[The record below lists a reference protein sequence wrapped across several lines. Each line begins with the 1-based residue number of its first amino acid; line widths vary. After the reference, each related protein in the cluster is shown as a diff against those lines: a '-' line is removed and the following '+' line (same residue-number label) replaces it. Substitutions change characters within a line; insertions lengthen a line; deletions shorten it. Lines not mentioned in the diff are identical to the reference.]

1 MASIIKRKS
10 RYSVVYTYEDENG
23 NKRQKWET
31 FDTHAAAKKRKVQ
44 VEYEQENGSFVV
56 PEAKT
61 VSELLEEY
69 VSVYGVNTWAM
80 STYEAKKSLIY
91 NYINPMIGDMQLK
104 EITPRTMDKFYQS
117 LLSVKSKVVNNRK
130 PANEYLTPHTV
141 REIHKL
147 LRTAFNQA
155 VKWELMSRNPVEN
168 ATLPKVTYAERDIW
182 TAETLFKA
190 LSVCDDP
197 DLSLAINL
205 AFSCSLRIGEM
216 LALTWD
222 CIDISEKSI
231 NSGYASVF
239 VNKELQRVN
248 RQALEQLLQERTE
261 RKPVSFSA
269 VSYPPVQTRSAKR
282 PKYCRARFTNGN
294 IPDAFLDCE
303 LIYVPM
309 TLSNQAL
316 ESLMDRGFAVA
327 VEIPRGMFGIEDKLY
342 RRLQEIKALGITE
355 VLASN
360 LGAVELARALD
371 MDIHGGFGL
380 NITNTA
386 AIEQAQRWGLMDVE
400 VSFELTLAQIAAL
413 GGKLPIGIIAGG
425 RLPLMLT
432 RNHPADNAKGTQRD
446 PFLQDRKG
454 MRFPLQRYGSCT
466 EVLNSVPLTLSDRQQ
481 EMAGIDFTVL
491 RFSVENSVEMGEI
504 LTVFNRKLPLKPPI
518 TRGLYYRGVE

>member
-1 MASIIKRKS
+1 MARSGIGEDTIMASIIKRKS

-248 RQALEQLLQERTE
+248 RQALEQLGEKGVVFKFPPAFASTHTALVLKEPKTKTSVRKVFLPKTVAEMLVE
-261 RKPVSFSA
+261 RKKQIEELKELFGDE
-269 VSYPPVQTRSAKR
+269 YMD
-282 PKYCRARFTNGN
+282 PK
-294 IPDAFLDCE
+294 IPKE
-303 LIYVPM
+303 LY
-309 TLSNQAL
+309 
-316 ESLMDRGFAVA
+316 
-327 VEIPRGMFGIEDKLY
+327 
-342 RRLQEIKALGITE
+342 
-355 VLASN
+355 
-360 LGAVELARALD
+360 
-371 MDIHGGFGL
+371 
-380 NITNTA
+380 
-386 AIEQAQRWGLMDVE
+386 
-400 VSFELTLAQIAAL
+400 
-413 GGKLPIGIIAGG
+413 IG
-425 RLPLMLT
+425 
-432 RNHPADNAKGTQRD
+432 
-446 PFLQDRKG
+446 
-454 MRFPLQRYGSCT
+454 
-466 EVLNSVPLTLSDRQQ
+466 
-481 EMAGIDFTVL
+481 
-491 RFSVENSVEMGEI
+491 
-504 LTVFNRKLPLKPPI
+504 
-518 TRGLYYRGVE
+518 

>member
-1 MASIIKRKS
+1 MSFEHGAFDKFADDMSYHDVALLDAGCVVGRHVEQQSAVVFHLAACGACHRDDFDAHLLARFVGFEDIAAVS
-10 RYSVVYTYEDENG
+10 AGRYAYQYVAFLSCATEQACEDMLIAVVVAHGGEVRGVAVERFSVEGRTVEIE
-23 NKRQKWET
+23 
-31 FDTHAAAKKRKVQ
+31 AAAQLCCEVLRVGGAASVAAEMYLASVAQ
-44 VEYEQENGSFVV
+44 RFFNDFRRH
-56 PEAKT
+56 
-61 VSELLEEY
+61 
-69 VSVYGVNTWAM
+69 VYGVHQM
-80 STYEAKKSLIY
+80 RVR
-91 NYINPMIGDMQLK
+91 QH
-104 EITPRTMDKFYQS
+104 S
-117 LLSVKSKVVNNRK
+117 LLHCDTLFNGFFYS
-130 PANEYLTPHTV
+130 
-141 REIHKL
+141 IHIDCYNL
-147 LRTAFNQA
+147 GYCSHGPGFEPF
-155 VKWELMSRNPVEN
+155 WGELISF
-168 ATLPKVTYAERDIW
+168 TLAAEGLAQCVTYGVSAQQLNGMR
-182 TAETLFKA
+182 
-190 LSVCDDP
+190 
-197 DLSLAINL
+197 
-205 AFSCSLRIGEM
+205 
-216 LALTWD
+216 
-222 CIDISEKSI
+222 
-231 NSGYASVF
+231 
-239 VNKELQRVN
+239 
-248 RQALEQLLQERTE
+248 RQALEQLLKERTE

-432 RNHPADNAKGTQRD
+432 RNHPADNAKGTQRE

>member
-1 MASIIKRKS
+1 MARSGIGEDTIMASIIKRKS

-248 RQALEQLLQERTE
+248 RQALEQLGEKGVVFKFPPAFASTHTALVLKEPKTKTSVRKVFLPKTVAEMLVE
-261 RKPVSFSA
+261 RKKQIEELKELFGDEYMDFNLVFCSSCGRPIESSVINRA
-269 VSYPPVQTRSAKR
+269 LAKLIRDNDLPPVVFHSFRHASITYKLKLNGGDIKAVQGDSGHAQVKMVTDVYSHILDDDRRINAQ
-282 PKYCRARFTNGN
+282 RFEEQFYRHEDTQHTEKPVDVQPPPTASTESDN
-294 IPDAFLDCE
+294 PDLATLGK
-303 LIYVPM
+303 L
-309 TLSNQAL
+309 LSNPEMAAL
-316 ESLMDRGFAVA
+316 
-327 VEIPRGMFGIEDKLY
+327 
-342 RRLQEIKALGITE
+342 IKAL
-355 VLASN
+355 AKN
-360 LGAVELARALD
+360 L
-371 MDIHGGFGL
+371 
-380 NITNTA
+380 
-386 AIEQAQRWGLMDVE
+386 
-400 VSFELTLAQIAAL
+400 
-413 GGKLPIGIIAGG
+413 
-425 RLPLMLT
+425 
-432 RNHPADNAKGTQRD
+432 
-446 PFLQDRKG
+446 
-454 MRFPLQRYGSCT
+454 
-466 EVLNSVPLTLSDRQQ
+466 
-481 EMAGIDFTVL
+481 
-491 RFSVENSVEMGEI
+491 
-504 LTVFNRKLPLKPPI
+504 
-518 TRGLYYRGVE
+518 